1 MVAFLILLL
10 RFRNQIFL
18 IGTLLLN
25 VRIARIRNISYH
37 GRGIFV
43 CQYSFLHNPDT
54 ISLDAFRIGHDA
66 SFSNFRL
73 SRISFSHR
81 GLEPTQV

>member
-25 VRIARIRNISYH
+25 VRIVRIRNISYH

-43 CQYSFLHNPDT
+43 CQYSFLHIPDT
-54 ISLDAFRIGHDA
+54 ISLDVFRIGLDA
-66 SFSNFRL
+66 SFSNFRF
-73 SRISFSHR
+73 SRICNSM
-81 GLEPTQV
+81 